1 MDWLGNVHTRDESG
15 ISLGKT
21 VNSAS
26 GSVDMNGLEV
36 HTRNQSAISPGKT
49 VNSASGSVVDMNEEA
64 SPTHKESEWC

>member
-26 GSVDMNGLEV
+26 GSV
-36 HTRNQSAISPGKT
+36 
-49 VNSASGSVVDMNEEA
+49 VDMNEEA